1 MFSFIANNSSPI
13 IKTQV
18 LSNWFPTYCKLTFF
32 CFRNGDHIHTNFRDL
47 YRHLRTAG
55 YFVEVLGSAF
65 TCFDATKYGTCTVR
79 MFVLEFKRFV
89 THVFWRQFK
98 LLSFTFIK
106 DGGFALWLLL
116 LLLSSSSFSFN
127 SFFVIIIVTLYD
139 YHHRRFQYHQH
150 CHYQCYYGYHHMCTN
165 VIVIISLS

>member
-1 MFSFIANNSSPI
+1 M
-13 IKTQV
+13 
-18 LSNWFPTYCKLTFF
+18 
-32 CFRNGDHIHTNFRDL
+32 
-47 YRHLRTAG
+47 
-55 YFVEVLGSAF
+55 EVLGSAF

-116 LLLSSSSFSFN
+116 LLLLLLSSSSFSFN

-139 YHHRRFQYHQH
+139 HHHRRFQYHQH
-150 CHYQCYYGYHHMCTN
+150 CHYQCYYGYYHMYTN